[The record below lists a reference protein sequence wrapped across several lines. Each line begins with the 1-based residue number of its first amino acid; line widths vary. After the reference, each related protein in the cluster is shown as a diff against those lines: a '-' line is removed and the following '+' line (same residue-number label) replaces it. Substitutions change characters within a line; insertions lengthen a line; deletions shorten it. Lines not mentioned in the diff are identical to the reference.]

1 MLAARCSHCC
11 RLLMKVL
18 DVYTYVFLYISTVL
32 YKGFSANIHREDK
45 DIFIAT
51 LKNKFDNDHSVF
63 DLVVFG
69 GLIAKHV
76 LPYSAEIAF

>member
-1 MLAARCSHCC
+1 
-11 RLLMKVL
+11 
-18 DVYTYVFLYISTVL
+18 
-32 YKGFSANIHREDK
+32 
-45 DIFIAT
+45 